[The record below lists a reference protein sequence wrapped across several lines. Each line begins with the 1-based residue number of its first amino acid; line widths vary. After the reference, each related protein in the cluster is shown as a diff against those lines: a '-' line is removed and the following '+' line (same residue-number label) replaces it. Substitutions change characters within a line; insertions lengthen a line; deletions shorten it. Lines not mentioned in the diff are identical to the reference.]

1 MSRVNCCSCSDCK
14 GINKYYCDNCSASC
28 CQENM
33 KGHREIFY
41 LGDQFPN
48 KVYNAE
54 RELRSK
60 AEQVKNNLSGNYN
73 TYIYSCRCGID
84 HCENFLNEMRNKYN
98 DMNSRKYSLDNQI
111 YQNKR
116 NFENNKINLSND
128 LSNKMR
134 DINDTFEKEKRIIS
148 NEREKENGKINPLKE
163 KTKYLEKEKEKIK
176 STNVDEIVNNFI
188 NGEKMKMENDYQNQK
203 NHIDEENQFKNE
215 NLEYTED
222 EKNLE
227 NNYLNIIN
235 GIKKYSSKIPYF
247 DNWIQV
253 YNLKKYI
260 N

>member
-1 MSRVNCCSCSDCK
+1 MSRETCSSCSACK
-14 GINKYYCDNCSASC
+14 GIKKYYCDNCSASC

-54 RELRSK
+54 RELSSK
-60 AEQVKNNLSGNYN
+60 AEKVKINLSSYK
-73 TYIYSCRCGID
+73 TYIYQSYCCLD
-84 HCENFLNEMRNKYN
+84 HCEGFLNEMRGKYK
-98 DMNSRKYSLDNQI
+98 DMNSRQYSLDNQI
-111 YQNKR
+111 NQNKR

-128 LSNKMR
+128 LNNRMR
-134 DINDTFEKEKRIIS
+134 DINDKFEQEKRIIS
-148 NEREKENGKINPLKE
+148 NEREKENEKIKPLKD
-163 KTKYLEKEKEKIK
+163 KTKELEKEKEKIK
-176 STNVDEIVNNFI
+176 SINVDEIVNNFI
-188 NGEKMKMENDYQNQK
+188 NGEKMKIEGDYQNQK